1 MPELVLFP
9 ASRTIPLDRTLY
21 SKSCMAG
28 ALPADRLMQPHRIL
42 LAYWEARS
50 GTREAPRRGDIDPVD
65 IGQILPHVMLWDA
78 EADGGYRC
86 RVAGTAI
93 DMEMAGSLKGVRL
106 SDLTCSLIDEAK
118 REFDAVRDGAMAS
131 YAERTM
137 GWRGRPFVYYRH
149 LLLPI
154 TNDAGAVHQL
164 IGAMTFHAIPSSA
177 AA

>member
-1 MPELVLFP
+1 MSEIVLFP
-9 ASRTIPLDRTLY
+9 TSRTIPMDRTLY
-21 SKSCMAG
+21 STSCMSG
-28 ALPADRLMQPHRIL
+28 ALPADRLTPAHRIL
-42 LAYWEARS
+42 LSYWESRR
-50 GTREAPRRGDIDPVD
+50 GTREVPRREDIDPID
-65 IGQILPHVMLWDA
+65 IRQILPHVMLWDA
-78 EADGGYRC
+78 ETDGGYRC

-118 REFDAVRDGAMAS
+118 REFDAVRDGGMAS

-149 LLLPI
+149 LLLPV
-154 TNDAGAVHQL
+154 TNDTGSVHQL
-164 IGAMTFHAIPSSA
+164 IGAMTFHAIPRTA